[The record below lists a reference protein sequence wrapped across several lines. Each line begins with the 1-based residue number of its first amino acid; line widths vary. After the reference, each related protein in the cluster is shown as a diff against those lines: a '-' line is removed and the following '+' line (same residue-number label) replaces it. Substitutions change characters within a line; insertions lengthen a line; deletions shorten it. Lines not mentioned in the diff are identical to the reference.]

1 MIWNSEDHP
10 RDEEGKFT
18 FKEGGSKSEEEN
30 IVKINQKDDTYQ
42 NQKPFKLGAKIDVYK
57 NEALKESAEEKIK
70 NPIEK
75 AAEILYK
82 NTKKQETEKEKN
94 RKLKKVLLDK
104 LGESAT
110 PAMILYYKPKDLERV
125 IKEKGLKIKDKII
138 TDELREKIKKEGT
151 GKVIEDGLKR
161 AINKLEE
168 KVKEKGAQVKDKII
182 TSEALQK
189 VTEKMIGKDYKWGK
203 YNITGVGGADTQG
216 MLDIA
221 HGEDKMHNPNYLKDA
236 IKLEN
241 YNDSR
246 IKKHYNAV
254 RKKVTEQFKDYGYD
268 ENSAQNIKGYYFK
281 NDSEPSRRIAQ
292 SKDFHNILIKNKENI
307 LTNKNFSISFPKHGP
322 FGILWNNNF
331 KNALGKADILEY
343 HFDKEGNLN
352 LKIFDTYDFNK
363 NARDFLN
370 KAGSSQMD
378 KGNLKPFF
386 TIHNVIIPKE
396 EADRILYGE
405 S

>member
-1 MIWNSEDHP
+1 
-10 RDEEGKFT
+10 
-18 FKEGGSKSEEEN
+18 
-30 IVKINQKDDTYQ
+30 
-42 NQKPFKLGAKIDVYK
+42 
-57 NEALKESAEEKIK
+57 
-70 NPIEK
+70 
-75 AAEILYK
+75 
-82 NTKKQETEKEKN
+82 
-94 RKLKKVLLDK
+94 
-104 LGESAT
+104 
-110 PAMILYYKPKDLERV
+110 MILYYKPKDLERV

-189 VTEKMIGKDYKWGK
+189 ITEEMIGEDYNWAK
-203 YNITGVGGADTQG
+203 YIASGFSGSDVQG

-246 IKKHYNAV
+246 IKEYQDTI
-254 RKKVTEQFKDYGYD
+254 RKKVLEQFKDYGYN

-281 NDSEPSRRIAQ
+281 SDSEPCKRMAKD
-292 SKDFHNILIKNKENI
+292 KDFKNIILKNKENI
-307 LTNKNFSISFPKHGP
+307 LSNKKFSISFPSHDP
-322 FGILWNNNF
+322 LCIFPNNNF
-331 KNALGKADILEY
+331 KNSIGKADILDCY
-343 HFDKEGNLN
+343 IDKEGNLHIKV
-352 LKIFDTYDFNK
+352 LDTYDFNK

-370 KAGSSQMD
+370 KAGRSQMD

-386 TIHNVIIPKE
+386 TIHDVLIPKE
-396 EADRILYGE
+396 ELDKIWYGE

>member
-30 IVKINQKDDTYQ
+30 IEKINQKDDTYQ

-189 VTEKMIGKDYKWGK
+189 ITEEMIGEDYNWAK
-203 YNITGVGGADTQG
+203 YIASGFSGSDVQG

-246 IKKHYNAV
+246 IKEYQDTI
-254 RKKVTEQFKDYGYD
+254 RKKVLEQFKDYGYD
-268 ENSAQNIKGYYFK
+268 ENSAKNIKGYYFK

-292 SKDFHNILIKNKENI
+292 SKDFHNILLKNKENI
-307 LTNKNFSISFPKHGP
+307 LTNKNFSISFPKHGL
-322 FGILWNNNF
+322 GLNWNSNF

-386 TIHNVIIPKE
+386 TIHDVIIPKE